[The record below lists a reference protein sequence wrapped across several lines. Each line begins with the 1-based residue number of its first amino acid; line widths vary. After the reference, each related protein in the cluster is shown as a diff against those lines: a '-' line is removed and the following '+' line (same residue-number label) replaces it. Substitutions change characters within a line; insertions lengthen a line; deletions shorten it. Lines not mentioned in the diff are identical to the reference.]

1 MQVSLQCDPV
11 STSRP
16 ASRPA
21 LNFRLSR
28 ARFACQ
34 DGCNSCLS
42 SARKVSRGF
51 GHNRKPSSTR
61 SIRVSASSKPYVGSL
76 VANDLK
82 FAIVIARFND
92 LVTKLLLEGALE
104 AFDRHGGDRDVV
116 DVAWVPGSFELPILA
131 KAMAKSGKYDAVVAI
146 GTVVRGSTT
155 HYEAVANAAAGG
167 LLGAGQDS
175 GVPVIFGVLTTE
187 SMEQALDRAGGKTG
201 NKGGE
206 AAVTAIEMANL
217 LKTLRKEG
225 KAAQA
230 W

>member
-1 MQVSLQCDPV
+1 MQAAIQVCTEASQLR
-11 STSRP
+11 TSRQQYC
-16 ASRPA
+16 SK
-21 LNFRLSR
+21 
-28 ARFACQ
+28 
-34 DGCNSCLS
+34 
-42 SARKVSRGF
+42 SA
-51 GHNRKPSSTR
+51 
-61 SIRVSASSKPYVGSL
+61 SIRVLSHDSVHQLSGHRQIFSSRAIRRHRCSATTASSKPYVGSL
-76 VANDLK
+76 VANELK

-104 AFDRHGGDRDVV
+104 AFDRHGGDRDSV
-116 DVAWVPGSFELPILA
+116 DVVWVPGSFELPIMA
-131 KAMAKSGKYDAVVAI
+131 KAMAKSGKYDGVVAI

-187 SMEQALDRAGGKTG
+187 NMEQALDRAGGKTG

-217 LKTLRKEG
+217 LKQLRAEG
-225 KAAQA
+225 KAAPA